1 MGLLP
6 PLFEGAVGVLVLGAQ
21 AVLWVQVVR
30 AVLRVQ
36 VVWAVLQVQAV
47 QVAL

>member
-1 MGLLP
+1 VGVLGVL
-6 PLFEGAVGVLVLGAQ
+6 GVLVLGAQ
-21 AVLWVQVVR
+21 AVLRVQVVR

-36 VVWAVLQVQAV
+36 VVWAVLQVQVV